1 MKILAIYGTRP
12 EFIKIKP
19 IIDIDRSIKTLFIKQ
34 HTNII
39 DFGNSDFSIDINNTG
54 SSRINSIFSEISLK
68 LESILND
75 FDSILIQGDTA
86 TVMASALVA
95 FNLSKKIIYVESGL
109 RSFDLQNPF
118 PEEGYRQMVS
128 RIADIN
134 FCPTELSASNLKKEN
149 VNGEIYVVG
158 NTCLDNIVSYKDK
171 SSYSDK
177 VLVTLHRNENLGIIK
192 DWLSK
197 ISEVA
202 SIYSNLKFIMP
213 VHPNPIIKK
222 ACEGILNIEFLDP
235 LPHKD
240 LLDLMKDCLLIVTD
254 SGGIQEEGC
263 FLNKKVIVC
272 RKTTERP
279 EGIESG
285 HINLCKSPN
294 DFHNIFE
301 QCFENYC
308 INSECPYGDGRSS
321 EKIIKIINKKM
332 LTDYFK
338 SVKFSSL

>member
-19 IIDIDRSIKTLFIKQ
+19 IIDIDPSIKTLFIKQ

-54 SSRINSIFSEISLK
+54 SSRINSIFSEIFLK

-86 TVMASALVA
+86 TVMASALA
-95 FNLSKKIIYVESGL
+95 SFNLNKKIIYVESGL

-149 VNGEIYVVG
+149 INGEIYVVG
-158 NTCLDNIVSYKDK
+158 NTCLDNIISYKDK

-177 VLVTLHRNENLGIIK
+177 VLVTLHRNENLSIIK
-192 DWLSK
+192 DWLIE
-197 ISEVA
+197 ISQVA
-202 SIYSNLKFIMP
+202 GIYPDLKFVMP

-222 ACEGILNIEFLDP
+222 ACKGINNIEFLDP

-240 LLDLMKDCLLIVTD
+240 LLDLMKDSLLIVTD

-263 FLNKKVIVC
+263 FLNKKIIVC

-279 EGIESG
+279 EGIFSG
-285 HINLCKSPN
+285 HISLCKSPN
-294 DFHNIFE
+294 NFFDIFK
-301 QCFENYC
+301 QCIQNYY
-308 INSECPYGDGRSS
+308 INSECPYGDGKSS
-321 EKIIKIINKKM
+321 EKIIQIINQKY
-332 LTDYFK
+332 T
-338 SVKFSSL
+338 

>member
-1 MKILAIYGTRP
+1 MRILAIYGTRP

-19 IIDIDRSIKTLFIKQ
+19 IIDIDKSIKTLFVKQ

-39 DFGNSDFSIDINNTG
+39 DFGNSDFSLEIEN
-54 SSRINSIFSEISLK
+54 SCVSRINSIFSEIFRK
-68 LESILND
+68 LELILNN

-95 FNLSKKIIYVESGL
+95 FHSNKKIIYIESGL

-128 RIADIN
+128 RIVDIN

-149 VNGEIYVVG
+149 VKGEIYVVG
-158 NTCLDNIVSYKDK
+158 NTCLDNIISYKDK
-171 SSYSDK
+171 TSYSDK
-177 VLVTLHRNENLGIIK
+177 VLVTLHRNENLSIIK
-192 DWLSK
+192 DWLTN

-202 SIYSNLKFIMP
+202 SIHTNLKFVMP

-222 ACEGILNIEFLDP
+222 ACEGINNIEFLDP
-235 LPHKD
+235 LSHKD
-240 LLDLMKDCLLIVTD
+240 LLNLMKDCLLIITD

-279 EGIESG
+279 EGIETG

-294 DFHNIFE
+294 DFSDIFE
-301 QCFENYC
+301 HCFENYY
-308 INSECPYGDGRSS
+308 IDSQCPYGDGKSS
-321 EKIIKIINKKM
+321 EKIIKIINKKN
-332 LTDYFK
+332 LDETFK
-338 SVKFSSL
+338 EC

>member
-19 IIDIDRSIKTLFIKQ
+19 IIDTDPSIKTLFIKQ
-34 HTNII
+34 HTDII
-39 DFGNSDFSIDINNTG
+39 DFGNSDFSIDIDDTG
-54 SSRINSIFSEISLK
+54 CSRINSIFSEIFLK
-68 LESILND
+68 LESILNN

-86 TVMASALVA
+86 TVMASALTA
-95 FNLSKKIIYVESGL
+95 FNLNKKIIYVESGL

-134 FCPTELSASNLKKEN
+134 FCPTDLSASNLKKEN
-149 VNGEIYVVG
+149 VKGEIYVVG
-158 NTCLDNIVSYKDK
+158 NTCLDNIISYKNK
-171 SSYSDK
+171 TSYSDK
-177 VLVTLHRNENLGIIK
+177 VLVTLHRNENLSIIK
-192 DWLSK
+192 DWLVK

-202 SIYSNLKFIMP
+202 CIHPNLKFVMP

-222 ACEGILNIEFLDP
+222 ACEGISNIEFLNP

-279 EGIESG
+279 EGIETG
-285 HINLCKSPN
+285 HMSLCKSPN
-294 DFHNIFE
+294 DFFDIFE
-301 QCFENYC
+301 QCFQNYY
-308 INSECPYGDGRSS
+308 IDSECPYGDGRSS

-332 LTDYFK
+332 LTEYFK

>member
-12 EFIKIKP
+12 EYIKIKP
-19 IIDIDRSIKTLFIKQ
+19 IIDIDKSIKTLFVKQ

-39 DFGNSDFSIDINNTG
+39 DFGNSDFSIDIENTC
-54 SSRINSIFSEISLK
+54 SSRMNSIFSEIFLK
-68 LESILND
+68 LELILND

-95 FNLSKKIIYVESGL
+95 FHLNKKIIYIESGL

-134 FCPTELSASNLKKEN
+134 FCPTELSANNLKKEN

-158 NTCLDNIVSYKDK
+158 NTCLDNIISYKDK
-171 SSYSDK
+171 KSYSDK
-177 VLVTLHRNENLGIIK
+177 VLVTLHRNENLSIIK
-192 DWLSK
+192 DWLTNISK
-197 ISEVA
+197 VA
-202 SIYSNLKFIMP
+202 SIHPNLKFIMP
-213 VHPNPIIKK
+213 VHPNPIVKK
-222 ACEGILNIEFLDP
+222 GCEGIDNIEFVDP

-240 LLDLMKDCLLIVTD
+240 LLNLMKDCLLIITD
-254 SGGIQEEGC
+254 SGGIQEEAS
-263 FLNKKVIVC
+263 FLNKKIIVC

-279 EGIESG
+279 EGIETG

-294 DFHNIFE
+294 DIFDIFKH
-301 QCFENYC
+301 CFENYY
-308 INSECPYGDGRSS
+308 IDAQCPYGDGKSS
-321 EKIIKIINKKM
+321 EKIIGIISKNI
-332 LTDYFK
+332 
-338 SVKFSSL
+338 